1 MKFTPIIILIILQ
14 LFNYTLARALI
25 WQLGIHSKIQ
35 RRLIIATSFIISNGL
50 IFLSFSRITPS
61 LFRISTHWLILLLFV
76 FFTSSIIGAL
86 MWLLHR
92 FRLPE
97 AKVKPRLRL
106 LAPLILIGFY
116 ALSIYNAYTPTVH
129 HLAIHIDKPLAQPVR
144 IGLASDT
151 HLGALFGNR
160 QIDQLVAI
168 MQREKVDMI
177 FLPGDIMDDNTEVY
191 ERENMAEHLRQ
202 LRAPLGVYATIGN
215 HDVGYR
221 GPSQHE
227 VITQALEDIGIVVLT
242 NRAVQVNGQ
251 FWVAGLP
258 DQLMQEGRQSAANV
272 LQQTDPRQPIFLL
285 DHRPDNIIEHSQLP
299 IDLQV
304 SGHTHNG
311 QVFPANLIVHW
322 LNRLHYGH
330 EKIGNGHFVVTSG
343 YGFWGV
349 PYRLGSQSEV
359 WIIDVLPPHAD
370 PNHPAHH

>member
-1 MKFTPIIILIILQ
+1 MKPLSIIILIVLQ
-14 LFNYTLARALI
+14 LFNYHLARALI
-25 WQLGIHSKIQ
+25 WQFRIQ
-35 RRLIIATSFIISNGL
+35 STARRRLIVAASFIVSNGL
-50 IFLSFSRITPS
+50 ILLTFTRILPN
-61 LFRISTHWLILLLFV
+61 LFRISASWLIFLLFV
-76 FFTSSIIGAL
+76 VFTSIIVAAWA
-86 MWLLHR
+86 WLSRR

-97 AKVKPRLRL
+97 GRLRL
-106 LAPLILIGFY
+106 IAPLILIGFY
-116 ALSIYNAYTPTVH
+116 ALSLYNAYTPAVR
-129 HLAIHIDKPLAQPVR
+129 HLTIHIDKPLAHPLR
-144 IGLASDT
+144 IGVASDT

-168 MQREKVDMI
+168 MQRENVDMI

-191 ERENMAEHLRQ
+191 ERENMAEHLRH

-227 VITQALEDIGIVVLT
+227 KITQALEEIGITVLT
-242 NRAVQVNGQ
+242 NRAVHVNDA

-258 DQLMQEGRQSAANV
+258 DQLMHEGRQSAAAV
-272 LQQTDPRQPIFLL
+272 LRQTDPKQPIFLL
-285 DHRPDNIIEHSQLP
+285 DHRPDSIIEHSQLP

-311 QVFPANLIVHW
+311 QVFPANFIVRW

-330 EKIGNGHFVVTSG
+330 EKIGNGHFLVTSG

-349 PYRLGSQSEV
+349 PFRLGSQSEV
-359 WIIDVLPPHAD
+359 WIINVLPRDAAA
-370 PNHPAHH
+370 N